1 MSIRHVIGQVEGDI
15 VWGAPQWMLP
25 AALIAGA
32 LALLV
37 LWGYTRPH
45 AASSVRIWA
54 ATLKLVA
61 ILLLAVCLLEPMR
74 SGTRPRPQANILPL
88 LVDNSRSML
97 LKTDVGEESRR
108 AQVIRLVDEDSDWR
122 RRLAQAFDVRSYL
135 FDSRLESVDQLSSFD
150 ADGYASSLAGSLQSL
165 SERFASRPVAG
176 VLLFSDG
183 NLTDPPAGDA
193 DWSKLGFPIYPVL
206 PASDDDYMDLR
217 IADVSVR
224 QTDFESAPTTVTIV
238 LDSDGMDGQTAFV
251 RLTDVRSGKLVEEQQ
266 VQLAE
271 NEERQESRF
280 RFRPENTGVSFYR
293 ATVFTEEDRNWGEAL
308 TVSAKANDDSAT
320 AITTTG
326 KAAIERDVRDN
337 DASSADD
344 EIGSGETETV
354 DPTEQNSEFLGLAA
368 GNEPS
373 DVLELDLQSSEAT
386 LMNNQRIVTVDRA
399 TGPYRILYVAG
410 RPNWEFKFLRR
421 ALQEDAEVQLVAL
434 LRIANKEAKFSFR
447 DKSVNSTNPLFAG
460 LGEDEEEAAQQ
471 YDEPVIIRLG
481 VKESEELSDGF
492 PETAEE
498 LFAYHG
504 VILDDVE
511 TSFFTQDQMLLL
523 RKFIASR
530 GGGLLMLGGSESFAS
545 DKFAESPL
553 GELSPVYAPRS
564 GKQALEGPFAIELT
578 REGLLQP
585 WVRLRDTETAEKD
598 RVRGMPPFLTVNQVG
613 DVKPGA
619 SQLATVAVA
628 GDRKLPALIAQRFG
642 KGRTAALT
650 VGDMWR
656 WSMRRKDA
664 ALTDGEGSQRDD
676 PAQAWRQLSHWLVN
690 DVPRRVNVRVE
701 KDDDPS
707 KPVTLVVSARDEE
720 YLPLDNATVEM
731 VISPVDGE
739 PFVLKAEMDDNEAGK
754 YIASYWSRE
763 PGGYSVT
770 ANVTA
775 ADGTNVGLAKAG
787 WTSDA
792 GAAEFRQLKMN
803 RKLLQQIADQTGGEV
818 ISERDLERF
827 ADDLPNRDVPVTET
841 WIYPIWHRPWVM
853 FLAMLCLCCEW
864 GLRRWKGL
872 A

>member
-1 MSIRHVIGQVEGDI
+1 MIGQVDGDI

-25 AALIAGA
+25 ASLIAGA
-32 LALLV
+32 LAVVV
-37 LWGYTRPH
+37 LWGYTRPY
-45 AASSVRIWA
+45 ASPSVRVFA
-54 ATLKLVA
+54 ALLKLVA
-61 ILLLAVCLLEPMR
+61 IVLLAFCLLEPMR

-97 LKTDVGEESRR
+97 LKTDVGKESRR
-108 AQVIRLVDEDSDWR
+108 AQVTRMVNEDTDWR

-135 FDSRLESVDQLSSFD
+135 FDSRLESVDQLSDFK
-150 ADGYASSLAGSLQSL
+150 ADGYASSLAGSLNSL
-165 SERFASRPVAG
+165 NERFASRPVAG

-183 NLTDPPAGDA
+183 NLTDLPAGDV
-193 DWSKLGFPIYPVL
+193 DWSNLGFPVYPVL
-206 PASDDDYMDLR
+206 PASDDEYQDLR
-217 IADVSVR
+217 IVDVSVR
-224 QTDFESAPTTVTIV
+224 QTDFESAPTTVTIA
-238 LDSDGMDGQTAFV
+238 LDSDGMDGEAAFV
-251 RLTDVRSGKLVEEQQ
+251 RLADARSGQLIEEQQ
-266 VQLAE
+266 VKLGE
-271 NEERQESRF
+271 SEERQEVRF
-280 RFRPENTGVSFYR
+280 RFRPKETGVSFYR
-293 ATVFTEEDRNWGEAL
+293 ATVFTEDDRKWGEGL
-308 TVSAKANDDSAT
+308 GVKGHSGDDSGADNEMELSE
-320 AITTTG
+320 TG
-326 KAAIERDVRDN
+326 NAGEGELGNPADGEAGFESRAAVSNAKKDDLLRVAAEPD
-337 DASSADD
+337 SSED
-344 EIGSGETETV
+344 
-354 DPTEQNSEFLGLAA
+354 F
-368 GNEPS
+368 
-373 DVLELDLQSSEAT
+373 ELDIQSSEAT

-498 LFAYHG
+498 LFSYHG

-511 TSFFTQDQMLLL
+511 SSFFTQDQMLLL
-523 RKFIASR
+523 RKFIAAR

-564 GKQALEGPFAIELT
+564 GNMSVDGPFEIELT

-585 WVRLRDTETAEKD
+585 WVRLRDTEAAEKE
-598 RVRGMPPFLTVNQVG
+598 RMRGMPSFLTLNQVG

-619 SQLATVAVA
+619 SQLATATAA
-628 GDRKLPALIAQRFG
+628 GDRKVPALIVQRFG

-656 WSMRRKDA
+656 WSMRRKDTS
-664 ALTDGEGSQRDD
+664 LNDDGVSQRDD

-690 DVPRRVNVRVE
+690 DVPRRVDVRVE
-701 KDDDPS
+701 KGDDPS
-707 KPVTLVVSARDEE
+707 KPVKVVVMARDEQ
-720 YLPLDNATVEM
+720 YLPLDNASVEL
-731 VISPVDGE
+731 VISPVQGDS
-739 PFVLKAEMDDNEAGK
+739 FVLKAEMDDNEAGK
-754 YIASYWSRE
+754 YVATYWSRE
-763 PGGYSVT
+763 PGGYSVA
-770 ANVTA
+770 ANVLA
-775 ADGTNVGLAKAG
+775 ADGTAIGTAQAG

-792 GAAEFRQLKMN
+792 GAEEFRELKLN
-803 RKLLQQIADQTGGEV
+803 RKLLQQVAEQTGGEV
-818 ISERDLERF
+818 ISESDLGRF
-827 ADDLPNRDVPVTET
+827 ADDLPNREVPVTET

>member
-1 MSIRHVIGQVEGDI
+1 MIGQVDGEI

-25 AALIAGA
+25 ASLIAGV
-32 LALLV
+32 LAVVV
-37 LWGYTRPH
+37 LWGYTRPY
-45 AASSVRIWA
+45 ASSSVRVCA
-54 ATLKLVA
+54 AILKLAA
-61 ILLLAVCLLEPMR
+61 ILLLAFCLLEPMR

-97 LKTDVGEESRR
+97 LKTDIGEESRR
-108 AQVIRLVDEDSDWR
+108 AQVSRMVDEDTDWR

-135 FDSRLESVDQLSSFD
+135 FDSRLESVDQLSAFK
-150 ADGYASSLAGSLQSL
+150 ADGYASSLSGSLQSL
-165 SERFASRPVAG
+165 NERFASRPVAG

-183 NLTDPPAGDA
+183 NLTDLPPGDV
-193 DWSKLGFPIYPVL
+193 DWSKLDFPVYPVL
-206 PASDDDYMDLR
+206 PASDDDYQDLR

-224 QTDFESAPTTVTIV
+224 QTDFESAPTTVTIS

-251 RLTDVRSGKLVEEQQ
+251 RLADARSGQLVEEQQ
-266 VQLAE
+266 VKLGE
-271 NEERQESRF
+271 SDERQEVRF
-280 RFRPENTGVSFYR
+280 RFRPEETGVSFYR
-293 ATVFTEEDRNWGEAL
+293 ATVFTEDDRSWGEA
-308 TVSAKANDDSAT
+308 SAVKGQTNHGAGADIEKDS
-320 AITTTG
+320 
-326 KAAIERDVRDN
+326 E
-337 DASSADD
+337 
-344 EIGSGETETV
+344 
-354 DPTEQNSEFLGLAA
+354 AA
-368 GNEPS
+368 GNSGEDEVLNS
-373 DVLELDLQSSEAT
+373 ADEGAAVADNAAVATGNKGEAGRVVEGAETTNDLELDVRSSEAT

-498 LFAYHG
+498 LFAYQG

-511 TSFFTQDQMLLL
+511 SSFFTQDQMLLL
-523 RKFIASR
+523 RKFIAAR

-553 GELSPVYAPRS
+553 GELSPVYAPRT
-564 GKQALEGPFAIELT
+564 GKQSLDGPYTIELT

-585 WVRLRDTETAEKD
+585 WVRLRDTESAEKE
-598 RVRGMPPFLTVNQVG
+598 RMRSMPPFLTLNQVG

-619 SQLATVAVA
+619 SQLATATVA
-628 GDRKLPALIAQRFG
+628 GDRKVPALIAQRFG

-656 WSMRRKDA
+656 WSMRRNDTS
-664 ALTDGEGSQRDD
+664 LNDGGATERDD

-690 DVPRRVNVRVE
+690 DVPRRVNVRVD
-701 KDDDPS
+701 KGDDPS

-720 YLPLDNATVEM
+720 YLPLDNASVELE
-731 VISPVDGE
+731 ISPVEGE
-739 PFVLKAEMDDNEAGK
+739 SFVLKAEMDDNEAGK
-754 YIASYWSRE
+754 YVATYWSRE

-775 ADGTNVGLAKAG
+775 ADGAAIGTAKAG

-792 GAAEFRQLKMN
+792 GAAEFRELKLN
-803 RKLLQQIADQTGGEV
+803 RKLLQQIAAQTGGEV
-818 ISERDLERF
+818 ISETQLDRF

>member
-1 MSIRHVIGQVEGDI
+1 MIGQVDGEI
-15 VWGAPQWMLP
+15 VWGAPQWMVP
-25 AALIAGA
+25 ASLIAGA
-32 LALLV
+32 LAVVV
-37 LWGYTRPH
+37 LWAYTRPY
-45 AASSVRIWA
+45 ASSSVRVFA
-54 ATLKLVA
+54 AILKLLA
-61 ILLLAVCLLEPMR
+61 IVLLAFCLLEPMR

-97 LKTDVGEESRR
+97 LRTDVDQESRR
-108 AQVIRLVDEDSDWR
+108 GQVARMVKEDTDWR
-122 RRLAQAFDVRSYL
+122 RRLGQAFDVRSYL
-135 FDSRLESVDQLSSFD
+135 FDSRLESVDELSGFK
-150 ADGYASSLAGSLQSL
+150 ADGYASSIAGSLESL
-165 SERFASRPVAG
+165 NERFASRPVAG

-183 NLTDPPAGDA
+183 NLTDLPPGEV
-193 DWSKLGFPIYPVL
+193 DWSSLGFPVYPVL
-206 PASDDDYMDLR
+206 TANDDEFQDLR
-217 IADVSVR
+217 IVDVSVR
-224 QTDFESAPTTVTIV
+224 QTDFESAPTTVTIA
-238 LDSDGMDGQTAFV
+238 LDSEGMDGQAAFV
-251 RLTDVRSGKLVEEQQ
+251 RLADARSGQLIEEQQ
-266 VQLAE
+266 VKLG
-271 NEERQESRF
+271 ERQERQEIRF
-280 RFRPENTGVSFYR
+280 RFRPEKTGVSFYR
-293 ATVFTEEDRNWGEAL
+293 ATVFTEDDRDWGESLA
-308 TVSAKANDDSAT
+308 VKARSGDDSAGGREN
-320 AITTTG
+320 AASGARNAVEDDASGREIEPAVALG
-326 KAAIERDVRDN
+326 KSDDVRRVAEEQVAEHTERFEFDIQ
-337 DASSADD
+337 SA
-344 EIGSGETETV
+344 
-354 DPTEQNSEFLGLAA
+354 
-368 GNEPS
+368 
-373 DVLELDLQSSEAT
+373 EAT

-460 LGEDEEEAAQQ
+460 LGEEEEEAAQQ

-481 VKESEELSDGF
+481 VKESEELSEGF

-511 TSFFTQDQMLLL
+511 SSFFTQDQMLLL
-523 RKFIASR
+523 RKFIAAR

-564 GKQALEGPFAIELT
+564 GKPTLEGPFELELT

-585 WVRLRDTETAEKD
+585 WVRLRDTESAEKE
-598 RVRGMPPFLTVNQVG
+598 RMRGMPSFLTLNQVG

-619 SQLATVAVA
+619 SQLATATVA
-628 GDRKLPALIAQRFG
+628 GDRKFPALIAQRFG

-656 WSMRRKDA
+656 WSMRRKQASLNDEA
-664 ALTDGEGSQRDD
+664 AAQRDD

-690 DVPRRVNVRVE
+690 DVPRRVNIRVE
-701 KDDDPS
+701 KGDDPS
-707 KPVTLVVSARDEE
+707 KPVNLVVTARDEE
-720 YLPLDNATVEM
+720 YLPLDNASVELL
-731 VISPVDGE
+731 ISPVQGD
-739 PFVLKAEMDDNEAGK
+739 PLVLKAEMDDDEAGK
-754 YIASYWSRE
+754 YVATYWSRE

-775 ADGTNVGLAKAG
+775 ADGVAIGSAQSG

-792 GAAEFRQLKMN
+792 GAAEFRELKLN
-803 RKLLQQIADQTGGEV
+803 RKLLQQIAEQTGGEV
-818 ISERDLERF
+818 LSENDLERF
-827 ADDLPNRDVPVTET
+827 AEDLPNREFPVTET

>member
-1 MSIRHVIGQVEGDI
+1 MIGQVDGEI
-15 VWGAPQWMLP
+15 VWGAPQWMLS
-25 AALIAGA
+25 ASLIAGA
-32 LALLV
+32 LALVV
-37 LWGYTRPH
+37 LWGYSRPY
-45 AASSVRIWA
+45 ASSSVRVWA
-54 ATLKLVA
+54 AILKLAA
-61 ILLLAVCLLEPMR
+61 IVLLALCLLEPMR

-97 LKTDVGEESRR
+97 LKTDAEGESRQT
-108 AQVIRLVDEDSDWR
+108 QVARMVDEDSDWR

-135 FDSRLESVDQLSSFD
+135 FDSRLESVDELSVFE
-150 ADGYASSLAGSLQSL
+150 ADGYASSLADSLQSL

-183 NLTDPPAGDA
+183 NLTDLPPGDV
-193 DWSKLGFPIYPVL
+193 DWSKLGFPVYPVL
-206 PASDDDYMDLR
+206 PAGDDDYQDLR

-224 QTDFESAPTTVTIV
+224 QTDFESAPTTVTV
-238 LDSDGMDGQTAFV
+238 ALDSDGMDGETVFV
-251 RLTDVRSGKLVEEQQ
+251 RLTDARSGKLIEEQA
-266 VQLAE
+266 VKLVE
-271 NEERQESRF
+271 SDGRQEVRF
-280 RFRPENTGVSFYR
+280 RFRPEEAGVSFYR
-293 ATVFTEEDRNWGEAL
+293 ASAFVEEDRDWGEAV
-308 TVSAKANDDSAT
+308 TSKTPTDDQSASRREAEGNSDNFVDGGSTGGEVESGEQDSAAGGMVNEAPRVT
-320 AITTTG
+320 EG
-326 KAAIERDVRDN
+326 KPASDLLAFEVR
-337 DASSADD
+337 S
-344 EIGSGETETV
+344 
-354 DPTEQNSEFLGLAA
+354 P
-368 GNEPS
+368 
-373 DVLELDLQSSEAT
+373 EAT

-511 TSFFTQDQMLLL
+511 SGFFTQDQMLLL
-523 RKFIASR
+523 RKFIAAR
-530 GGGLLMLGGSESFAS
+530 GGGLLMLGGTESFGS

-553 GELSPVYAPRS
+553 GELSPVYAARS
-564 GKQALEGPFAIELT
+564 GNPAQDGPFAIELT

-585 WVRLRDTETAEKD
+585 WVRLRDTESAEKE
-598 RVRGMPPFLTVNQVG
+598 RIRGMPTFLTLNQVG

-619 SQLATVAVA
+619 SQLATAIGA
-628 GDRKLPALIAQRFG
+628 GDKKVPALIAQRFG

-656 WSMRRKDA
+656 WSMRRNNES
-664 ALTDGEGSQRDD
+664 TSNDGVSERDD

-701 KDDDPS
+701 KADDPS
-707 KPVTLVVSARDEE
+707 KPVTIVVNARDEE
-720 YLPLDNATVEM
+720 YLPLDNASVDLL
-731 VISPVDGE
+731 VLPVDGE
-739 PFVLKAEMDDNEAGK
+739 PFALKAEMDDNEAGK
-754 YIASYWSRE
+754 YIATYWSRE

-770 ANVTA
+770 ANVIG
-775 ADGTNVGLAKAG
+775 ADGSNIGTAKAG

-792 GAAEFRQLKMN
+792 GAVEFRELKLN
-803 RKLLQQIADQTGGEV
+803 QKLLQQIADQSGGEV
-818 ISERDLERF
+818 ISEKDLDRF
-827 ADDLPNRDVPVTET
+827 AADLPNRDVPVTET

>member
-1 MSIRHVIGQVEGDI
+1 MIGQVDGEI
-15 VWGAPQWMLP
+15 VWGAPQWMVP
-25 AALIAGA
+25 ASLIAGA
-32 LALLV
+32 LAVVV
-37 LWGYTRPH
+37 LWAYTRPY
-45 AASSVRIWA
+45 ASSSVRVFA
-54 ATLKLVA
+54 AILKLLA
-61 ILLLAVCLLEPMR
+61 IVLLAFCLLEPMR

-97 LKTDVGEESRR
+97 LRTDVDQESRR
-108 AQVIRLVDEDSDWR
+108 GQVARMVKEDTDWR
-122 RRLAQAFDVRSYL
+122 RRLGQAFDVRSYL
-135 FDSRLESVDQLSSFD
+135 FDSRLESVDELSSFK
-150 ADGYASSLAGSLQSL
+150 ADGYASSIAGSLESL
-165 SERFASRPVAG
+165 NQRFASRPVAG

-183 NLTDPPAGDA
+183 NLTDLPPGEV
-193 DWSKLGFPIYPVL
+193 DWSSLGFPVYPVL
-206 PASDDDYMDLR
+206 TANDDEFQDLR
-217 IADVSVR
+217 IVDVSVR
-224 QTDFESAPTTVTIV
+224 QTDFESAPTTVTIA
-238 LDSDGMDGQTAFV
+238 LDSEGMDGQAAFV
-251 RLTDVRSGKLVEEQQ
+251 RLADARSGQLIEEQQ
-266 VQLAE
+266 VKLG
-271 NEERQESRF
+271 ERQERQEIRF
-280 RFRPENTGVSFYR
+280 RFRPEKTGVSFYR
-293 ATVFTEEDRNWGEAL
+293 ATVFTEDDRDWGESLA
-308 TVSAKANDDSAT
+308 VKARSGDDSAGGREN
-320 AITTTG
+320 AASGARNAVEDDASGREIEPAVALG
-326 KAAIERDVRDN
+326 KSDDVRRVAEEQVAEHTERFEFDIQ
-337 DASSADD
+337 SA
-344 EIGSGETETV
+344 
-354 DPTEQNSEFLGLAA
+354 
-368 GNEPS
+368 
-373 DVLELDLQSSEAT
+373 EAT

-460 LGEDEEEAAQQ
+460 LGEEEEEAAQQ

-481 VKESEELSDGF
+481 VKESEELSEGF

-511 TSFFTQDQMLLL
+511 SSFFTQDQMLLL
-523 RKFIASR
+523 RKFIAAR

-564 GKQALEGPFAIELT
+564 GKPTLEGPFEIELT

-585 WVRLRDTETAEKD
+585 WVRLRDTESAEKE
-598 RVRGMPPFLTVNQVG
+598 RMRGMPSFLTLNQVG

-619 SQLATVAVA
+619 SQLATATVA
-628 GDRKLPALIAQRFG
+628 GDRKFPALIAQRFG

-656 WSMRRKDA
+656 WSMRRKQASLNDEA
-664 ALTDGEGSQRDD
+664 AAQRDD

-690 DVPRRVNVRVE
+690 DVPRRVNIRVE
-701 KDDDPS
+701 KGDDPS
-707 KPVTLVVSARDEE
+707 KPVSLVVTARDEE
-720 YLPLDNATVEM
+720 YLPLDNASVELL
-731 VISPVDGE
+731 ISPVQGD
-739 PFVLKAEMDDNEAGK
+739 PLVLKAEMDDDEAGK
-754 YIASYWSRE
+754 YVATYWSRE

-775 ADGTNVGLAKAG
+775 ADGVAIGSAQSG

-792 GAAEFRQLKMN
+792 GAAEFRELKLN
-803 RKLLQQIADQTGGEV
+803 RKLLQQIAEQTGGEV
-818 ISERDLERF
+818 LSENDLERF
-827 ADDLPNRDVPVTET
+827 AEDLPNREFPVTET

>member
-1 MSIRHVIGQVEGDI
+1 
-15 VWGAPQWMLP
+15 
-25 AALIAGA
+25 
-32 LALLV
+32 
-37 LWGYTRPH
+37 
-45 AASSVRIWA
+45 
-54 ATLKLVA
+54 
-61 ILLLAVCLLEPMR
+61 MR

-108 AQVIRLVDEDSDWR
+108 AQVTRIVDEDSGWR

-135 FDSRLESVDQLSSFD
+135 FDSRLESVDQLSAFD
-150 ADGYASSLAGSLQSL
+150 ASGYSSSLAGSLQSL

-183 NLTDPPAGDA
+183 NLTDLPTGDA
-193 DWSKLGFPIYPVL
+193 DWSKLGFPVYPVL
-206 PASDDDYMDLR
+206 PSNDGDYEDLR
-217 IADVSVR
+217 IADVSVG
-224 QTDFESAPTTVTIV
+224 QTDFESAPTTVTIT

-251 RLTDVRSGKLVEEQQ
+251 RLAEAGSGKLIEEQQ
-266 VQLAE
+266 VKLGGNDEQ
-271 NEERQESRF
+271 QEARF
-280 RFRPENTGVSFYR
+280 RFRPEKTGVSFYR
-293 ATVFTEEDRNWGEAL
+293 ATVFTERDRGWGESL
-308 TVSAKANDDSAT
+308 TVKAEVNAAAT
-320 AITTTG
+320 GSSLTEN
-326 KAAIERDVRDN
+326 AAEDE
-337 DASSADD
+337 SEYLAD
-344 EIGSGETETV
+344 EKVGPVLTA
-354 DPTEQNSEFLGLAA
+354 DPTGEKRGVLGLADA
-368 GNEPS
+368 REAA
-373 DVLELDLQSSEAT
+373 DTLETDIRSSEAT

-481 VKESEELSDGF
+481 VKESEELSEGF

-504 VILDDVE
+504 VVLDDIE

-523 RKFIASR
+523 RKFVAAR

-545 DKFAESPL
+545 DKFADSPL

-564 GKQALEGPFAIELT
+564 GKPSLDGPFAIELT

-585 WVRLRDTETAEKD
+585 WVRLRDTEAAEKD
-598 RVRGMPPFLTVNQVG
+598 RVRGMPSFLTVNQVG

-619 SQLATVAVA
+619 SQLATVTVA
-628 GDRKLPALIAQRFG
+628 GDRKAPALIAQRFG

-656 WSMRRKDA
+656 WSMRRNDA
-664 ALTDGEGSQRDD
+664 ALNDDAAALRDD

-690 DVPRRVNVRVE
+690 DVPRRVDVRVE
-701 KDDDPS
+701 TGDDPS
-707 KPVTLVVSARDEE
+707 KPVTVVVTVRDEE
-720 YLPLDNATVEM
+720 YLPLDNASVEL
-731 VISPVDGE
+731 VISPMEGE
-739 PFVLKAEMDDNEAGK
+739 PFVLKADMDDNEAGK
-754 YIASYWSRE
+754 YLATYWSRE
-763 PGGYSVT
+763 PGGYSLTVT
-770 ANVTA
+770 VTA
-775 ADGTNVGLAKAG
+775 ADGTAVGLAKAG

-792 GAAEFRQLKMN
+792 GAAEFRELKLN
-803 RKLLQQIADQTGGEV
+803 RELLQQIADQTGGEV
-818 ISERDLERF
+818 ISESDLAGF
-827 ADDLPNRDVPVTET
+827 AEDLPNRDVPVTET

-853 FLAMLCLCCEW
+853 FLAILCLCCEW

>member
-1 MSIRHVIGQVEGDI
+1 MVGQVDGEI

-25 AALIAGA
+25 ASLIAGA
-32 LALLV
+32 LAVVV
-37 LWGYTRPH
+37 LWGYTRPY
-45 AASSVRIWA
+45 ASSGVRVFA
-54 ATLKLVA
+54 AILKLVA
-61 ILLLAVCLLEPMR
+61 VVLLAFCLLEPMR
-74 SGTRPRPQANILPL
+74 SGTRPRPQANIFPL

-97 LKTDVGEESRR
+97 LKTDEGQESRR
-108 AQVIRLVDEDSDWR
+108 GQVSRMVNEDTDWR

-135 FDSRLESVDQLSSFD
+135 FDSRLESVEQLSGFK
-150 ADGYASSLAGSLQSL
+150 ADGYASSLAGSLESL
-165 SERFASRPVAG
+165 NERFASRPVAG

-183 NLTDPPAGDA
+183 NLTDLPSGDV
-193 DWSKLGFPIYPVL
+193 DWSSVGFPVYPVL
-206 PASDDDYMDLR
+206 SASDDEYQDLR
-217 IADVSVR
+217 IVDVSVR
-224 QTDFESAPTTVTIV
+224 QTDFESAPTTVTIA
-238 LDSDGMDGQTAFV
+238 LDSDGMDGQAAFV
-251 RLTDVRSGKLVEEQQ
+251 RLADARSGQLIEEQQ
-266 VQLAE
+266 VKLGE
-271 NEERQESRF
+271 SEERQEVRF
-280 RFRPENTGVSFYR
+280 RFRPEMTGVSFYR
-293 ATVFTEEDRNWGEAL
+293 ATAFTEDDREWGEAL
-308 TVSAKANDDSAT
+308 ADKTRSGDEEEDHAGGE
-320 AITTTG
+320 TTG
-326 KAAIERDVRDN
+326 SASVNDV
-337 DASSADD
+337 DD
-344 EIGSGETETV
+344 EIVISEDDTSGRE
-354 DPTEQNSEFLGLAA
+354 SRAA
-368 GNEPS
+368 GAVGQSDGVPRVAKTVEPFEF
-373 DVLELDLQSSEAT
+373 DIQSSEAT

-481 VKESEELSDGF
+481 VKESEELSEGF

-511 TSFFTQDQMLLL
+511 SSFFTQDQMLLL
-523 RKFIASR
+523 RKFIAAR

-545 DKFAESPL
+545 DNFADSPL

-564 GKQALEGPFAIELT
+564 GKQSLDGPFEIELT

-585 WVRLRDTETAEKD
+585 WVRLRDTESAEKE
-598 RVRGMPPFLTVNQVG
+598 RMRGMPSFLTLNQVG

-619 SQLATVAVA
+619 SQLATATVA
-628 GDRKLPALIAQRFG
+628 GDRKVPALVAQRFG

-656 WSMRRKDA
+656 WSMRRNEASLNDDA
-664 ALTDGEGSQRDD
+664 AAQRDD

-701 KDDDPS
+701 KRDDPS
-707 KPVTLVVSARDEE
+707 KPVNLVVTARDEE
-720 YLPLDNATVEM
+720 YLPLDNASVEL
-731 VISPVDGE
+731 VISPVLGD

-754 YIASYWSRE
+754 YVATYWSRE

-775 ADGTNVGLAKAG
+775 ADGVATGTAEAG

-792 GAAEFRQLKMN
+792 GAAEFRELNLN
-803 RKLLQQIADQTGGEV
+803 RKLLQQIAEQTGGEV
-818 ISERDLERF
+818 ISESDLDRF
-827 ADDLPNRDVPVTET
+827 ADDLPNREVPVTET

-864 GLRRWKGL
+864 GIRRWKGL